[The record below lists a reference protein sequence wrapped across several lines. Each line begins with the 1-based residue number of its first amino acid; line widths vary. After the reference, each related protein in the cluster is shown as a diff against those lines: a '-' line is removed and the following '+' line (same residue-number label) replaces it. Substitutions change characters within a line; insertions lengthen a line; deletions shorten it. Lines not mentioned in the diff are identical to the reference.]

1 MASSLSNGLSSQRSP
16 NTSYVHDIPIVPHQ
30 PATYK
35 EYKEIVPDISVVSDI
50 VDNES
55 PAENF
60 RSASQ
65 EVPKLSKYFL
75 HGELTS
81 ETLPLNKSSLL
92 RRNIYTEKHVQHTAC
107 EHNLGISSCSSQSK
121 QTFDAANKI
130 EDYPLLS
137 KHPSCQC
144 HAMNEIASER
154 LNEQFSLPQRKS
166 ICLCSPRTS
175 IEGKIEREL
184 NCSTQN
190 GECLLNKKECKYS
203 ETFEKLN
210 PCTDHNSPFKDNGHF
225 SSEMIPNL
233 PLTCTQKI
241 QNCCCSKKQCLK
253 SNRNSCE
260 HEKHVSFD
268 IELQKTDNP
277 EKRQESKVSY
287 SNSDATS
294 RNCKKKNCQ
303 CQSKTKKLY
312 LNSSKNAAD
321 SSTSDEHASE
331 NEKVSVSTN
340 ELLNIWEYIKQQDEK
355 INFLQEQVKTLT
367 ENSSCG
373 HKFSIEEIDSPNAM
387 ESDVPYILN
396 ILEVHGDKIQELQ
409 SQISSLSIIDTKSSD
424 ISNNENM
431 FKEVP
436 SQNCENKNTCPENAE
451 QTEASTFA
459 TNTVCCEQVQVTKTS
474 ASTMTSL
481 TFENN
486 DKLVYHKQFTVVTD
500 LKHTK
505 EMPAGSELRE
515 GKASVRKNHL
525 NKKGLVSNSRK
536 KKDHNSEKRTPNLKS
551 EATKQVTSSSSSDIP
566 TSSDVQELRTPL
578 HGKKDSSPHVLKK
591 NEAMGKIIKVGRWVP
606 HELTDRQQ
614 ENQKF
619 LCEMLLTCYKRKS
632 YLHRIVTGDENR
644 IYFENPK
651 RNRSYVDPGQPSK
664 STARPNRFGR
674 KRMLCIFWDQEG
686 PIYYELLEPGETI
699 NTDRYKQQLLN
710 LNNAMLEKC
719 EQYKKQKHKV
729 IFLDNAPS
737 HRAKPTKNIVKALSW
752 EPLAHAA
759 YSPDLAPSNYYLF
772 ASLGHALADQ
782 RFTSYENVKS

>member
-30 PATYK
+30 PAVYK

-60 RSASQ
+60 RGASQ

-75 HGELTS
+75 QGELTS

-92 RRNIYTEKHVQHTAC
+92 RRNIYTEKHVQHTSC
-107 EHNLGISSCSSQSK
+107 EHNLGINSCFSK
-121 QTFDAANKI
+121 PKPTFDSANKI
-130 EDYPLLS
+130 EDYLLLS

-154 LNEQFSLPQRKS
+154 WNEQFSLPHSKC
-166 ICLCSPRTS
+166 ICISSPRTS
-175 IEGKIEREL
+175 NEGKIEREL
-184 NCSTQN
+184 NCSIQN

-210 PCTDHNSPFKDNGHF
+210 PCTDHNSTFKDNGHF
-225 SSEMIPNL
+225 SSEIIPNL

-241 QNCCCSKKQCLK
+241 QDCCCSKKQSLK
-253 SNRNSCE
+253 SNRNCCE

-268 IELQKTDNP
+268 IELRKTDNP
-277 EKRQESKVSY
+277 EKKQESKISY
-287 SNSDATS
+287 SNSDTTS

-303 CQSKTKKLY
+303 CQSKTKKLN

-355 INFLQEQVKTLT
+355 INSLQEQVKILT

-373 HKFSIEEIDSPNAM
+373 HKFSIEEIDSSNTM

-409 SQISSLSIIDTKSSD
+409 NQISSLSIIDMKSSD

-431 FKEVP
+431 FKEVQ
-436 SQNCENKNTCPENAE
+436 SRNSENKNTCSENAE
-451 QTEASTFA
+451 QAKASTFV

-505 EMPAGSELRE
+505 EMPAGCEVRE

-525 NKKGLVSNSRK
+525 NKKGLVSSSRK
-536 KKDHNSEKRTPNLKS
+536 KKDHNSEKHSPNLKLN
-551 EATKQVTSSSSSDIP
+551 AKKQVTSSSSSDIP
-566 TSSDVQELRTPL
+566 TSNDVQELRTPL
-578 HGKKDSSPHVLKK
+578 QCKKDSSPRVLKK
-591 NEAMGKIIKVGRWVP
+591 KEKHVNERILDNDQDRHKKRSPGQKTTPKSQLRHSKQKQRQHTYPKLVDTPVAKISKKQTVQ
-606 HELTDRQQ
+606 HKSSSSSNTSTDSIYQSPEHKQIVLKDRESEQSGDSDQ
-614 ENQKF
+614 YEPQKF
-619 LCEMLLTCYKRKS
+619 LSRTELDDDNHTFEESATISRYGLSSPNLSVATQR
-632 YLHRIVTGDENR
+632 YLEN
-644 IYFENPK
+644 YGLVHDK
-651 RNRSYVDPGQPSK
+651 
-664 STARPNRFGR
+664 
-674 KRMLCIFWDQEG
+674 
-686 PIYYELLEPGETI
+686 
-699 NTDRYKQQLLN
+699 
-710 LNNAMLEKC
+710 NN
-719 EQYKKQKHKV
+719 
-729 IFLDNAPS
+729 
-737 HRAKPTKNIVKALSW
+737 PTKSRRKTRTSLSKR
-752 EPLAHAA
+752 
-759 YSPDLAPSNYYLF
+759 YIS
-772 ASLGHALADQ
+772 
-782 RFTSYENVKS
+782 